1 MDNSTFEPLNVTDA
15 AVIGETVVYRSWYQG
30 VLACDLVILAAGIPG
45 NLLTILAYFK
55 YKQLQS
61 PTNLLICSQSIG
73 DLFTCLT
80 GPIFAVLNYTE
91 VGQALASSNKYLCL
105 VSLGMVLAALQSSI
119 INILALGTE
128 RFIAVYFSLN
138 YYNWVT
144 DRNVQVAVV
153 TIWTMV
159 ISINCLP
166 VFGWNEWKPGVPCMS
181 VNVYPQIFFQVLFI
195 IPCMGCLLV
204 CALENFAIAF
214 TAVKKQRSIAAAVVV
229 PNADQQTEEA
239 KIKSGNQFKI
249 TKMLL
254 LVVGCFYASWLP
266 WIIFNCIFFSLP
278 PPWKESGIPKWVLVA
293 NEYSKA
299 VLVANTLVNP
309 FIYGWKNKPFRDAY
323 NKLLGIRKTSNGA

>member
-105 VSLGMVLAALQSSI
+105 FHYKHS
-119 INILALGTE
+119 
-128 RFIAVYFSLN
+128 
-138 YYNWVT
+138 
-144 DRNVQVAVV
+144 
-153 TIWTMV
+153 
-159 ISINCLP
+159 
-166 VFGWNEWKPGVPCMS
+166 GVRHRE
-181 VNVYPQIFFQVLFI
+181 V
-195 IPCMGCLLV
+195 
-204 CALENFAIAF
+204 
-214 TAVKKQRSIAAAVVV
+214 IAASV
-229 PNADQQTEEA
+229 
-239 KIKSGNQFKI
+239 QFA
-249 TKMLL
+249 
-254 LVVGCFYASWLP
+254 ASLERKWD
-266 WIIFNCIFFSLP
+266 
-278 PPWKESGIPKWVLVA
+278 PKWVLVA